1 MAELHTFLAFESSL
15 LQPTTDPAQE
25 SILDSVRV
33 AVCASINLFMEIN
46 EDEFQRYLQTFV
58 ADVWSLLL
66 KITSAPGQ
74 VRACWEDT
82 GCGSE
87 SGRRGRRSRACG
99 CSAAC
104 RSNDR
109 HCRLWRARGH
119 VKGHNFWRR
128 QPVVRGAGAAEP
140 GMLLNLDLESCDYP
154 LITHPKKRWQTAC
167 CKHCEHLVGIVC
179 FFGLKLCGRKQK
191 VAAPHQHGRMTQMHE
206 FAPLM
211 SPGPVPKSCSTSTLL
226 LVVDGKDRQRQL
238 GGEENP

>member
-87 SGRRGRRSRACG
+87 SGRRGRRSRG
-99 CSAAC
+99 VRVLSSLPLKRSALPFVESQGARQRAQLLEKTASGQRC
-104 RSNDR
+104 W
-109 HCRLWRARGH
+109 CCRARH
-119 VKGHNFWRR
+119 AA
-128 QPVVRGAGAAEP
+128 QPR
-140 GMLLNLDLESCDYP
+140 
-154 LITHPKKRWQTAC
+154 
-167 CKHCEHLVGIVC
+167 
-179 FFGLKLCGRKQK
+179 
-191 VAAPHQHGRMTQMHE
+191 
-206 FAPLM
+206 
-211 SPGPVPKSCSTSTLL
+211 
-226 LVVDGKDRQRQL
+226 L
-238 GGEENP
+238 GVM